1 MIRVV
6 DQLSPV
12 RRGQETREAILDAA
26 ERLFAEKGYLGASL
40 SDIVGEVGI
49 AKPSLIHH
57 FATKERL
64 YAAVLERVG
73 ASLLPL
79 VNVCR
84 ASKDPA
90 AGLMELA
97 KGINAW
103 NENHGNAS
111 RILLRD
117 MLDLAS
123 RPAPPHRWPLAFVV
137 ETLRGSFERLPSRG
151 PLARQTR
158 GFLGHVSRYDRLPSP
173 VAGTLQAMPYS
184 GRSGAGRSARQQRH
198 SLFEDL
204 FNRCGHSVSKAL
216 RIASDGGTEAVR
228 ILDLD
233 DLRTGVFS
241 ASAAPLTLH
250 CS

>member
-1 MIRVV
+1 MIRVI

-151 PLARQTR
+151 PLA
-158 GFLGHVSRYDRLPSP
+158 GLNFEAFLAMYLGTIAYLHLSRE
-173 VAGTLQAMPYS
+173 TLQAMPYS
-184 GRSGAGRSARQQRH
+184 GRSRSWPKRASNDVIRFFEG
-198 SLFEDL
+198 LFQPL
-204 FNRCGHSVSKAL
+204 Q
-216 RIASDGGTEAVR
+216 ASD
-228 ILDLD
+228 
-233 DLRTGVFS
+233 
-241 ASAAPLTLH
+241 
-250 CS
+250 